1 MIIEEWKPVVGFE
14 HIYEVSNEGRIRTC
28 VGKTTISIRHGI
40 RVWRQRIL
48 KAKQAPNK
56 RGRIDPRVTL
66 YKGKKEFTYLVSRI
80 VAMAWV
86 DGYKEGMT
94 VNHID
99 GNPLNNNSSN
109 LEWVTRKKNIQ
120 LAFENLQYSTQKP
133 CILLNRNG
141 ESKSFRSRASASL
154 FLGHAQTYI
163 DTCLRNNRNIK
174 DANGNVFTYIPA
186 V

>member
-1 MIIEEWKPVVGFE
+1 
-14 HIYEVSNEGRIRTC
+14 
-28 VGKTTISIRHGI
+28 
-40 RVWRQRIL
+40 
-48 KAKQAPNK
+48 
-56 RGRIDPRVTL
+56 
-66 YKGKKEFTYLVSRI
+66 
-80 VAMAWV
+80 MAWV

-133 CILLNRNG
+133 CVLLNSNG
-141 ESKSFRSRASASL
+141 ESNFFRSMSSASL
-154 FLGHAQTYI
+154 FLGHRQTYI